1 MYSDV
6 FNSQAAQVTP
16 RGRDRLTLHHVPT
29 MAWLHILPLVGVA
42 TTLAPPTW
50 ANGPLLPSTS
60 FLASPLSVSLEFPA
74 GPRRSAPRS
83 TAGGGVRGN
92 LHPCTVKNETPL
104 TALHPP
110 DQLSTTTLGN
120 PTLFVYV
127 PPTIATAA
135 RFTLTSPVG
144 DKVYETAV
152 ALPSQSGVMRL
163 PLPDT
168 IALATATPYRWRL
181 VMLCG
186 AEEEMVRGQILR
198 VELGPEAKSAIA
210 TAQGLQKAE
219 LYAQSEVWLDT
230 LMTLAADYAQYRADW
245 RELLTSVGLGAIADQ
260 PLLD

>member
-1 MYSDV
+1 
-6 FNSQAAQVTP
+6 
-16 RGRDRLTLHHVPT
+16 
-29 MAWLHILPLVGVA
+29 MAWRHILPLAGLV
-42 TTLAPPTW
+42 TTLLPPTW
-50 ANGPLLPSTS
+50 ANNSLLPSPP
-60 FLASPLSVSLEFPA
+60 LPIASQQVSLEFPA

-83 TAGGGVRGN
+83 TAGGGIRGN
-92 LHPCTVKNETPL
+92 LHPCTVKNETPF

-110 DQLSTTTLGN
+110 DQLSTTMLGN

-135 RFTLTSPVG
+135 QFTLTSPVG

-152 ALPSQSGVMRL
+152 TLPSQSGVMRL

-186 AEEEMVRGQILR
+186 GEEEIVRGQILR

-210 TAQGLQKAE
+210 VAQGLQKAE

-230 LMTLAADYAQYRADW
+230 LMTLAADYPQHRAAW
-245 RELLTSVGLGAIADQ
+245 RELLISVGLGAIADQ

>member
-1 MYSDV
+1 
-6 FNSQAAQVTP
+6 
-16 RGRDRLTLHHVPT
+16 
-29 MAWLHILPLVGVA
+29 MAWLHILPLAGVA
-42 TTLAPPTW
+42 TTLLSPTW
-50 ANGPLLPSTS
+50 ANSPLLPATP
-60 FLASPLSVSLEFPA
+60 FPASPPSVSLEFPA

-83 TAGGGVRGN
+83 TAGGGIRGN
-92 LHPCTVKNETPL
+92 LYPCTAKDETPF
-104 TALHPP
+104 TALHPS

-127 PPTIATAA
+127 PPTTATAA
-135 RFTLTSPVG
+135 QFTLSSPVG
-144 DKVYETAV
+144 DKVYETAIT
-152 ALPSQSGVMRL
+152 LPSQSGVMRL

-168 IALATATPYRWRL
+168 ITLATATPYRWRL

-186 AEEEMVRGQILR
+186 SEEEMVRGQILR
-198 VELGPEAKSAIA
+198 VELGPEVKSAIA

-230 LMTLAADYAQYRADW
+230 LMTLAADYSQHRADW